1 MSRAAKPADDE
12 PILYLPREV
21 ARLLKCS
28 EWWVK
33 EQARRR
39 RVPFCW
45 IAGGYRFTPDHVA
58 EIVRLFERKAA
69 QADVIPIEV
78 RRRRRPRTGRQPS
91 IQPARLAARIPPRA
105 RRAQDHGEQTA
116 A

>member
-1 MSRAAKPADDE
+1 MSLNAESE

-45 IAGGYRFTPDHVA
+45 IAGGYRFTPEHVA
-58 EIVRLFERKAA
+58 EIVRLFEHRAA
-69 QADVIPIEV
+69 KADVIPV
-78 RRRRRPRTGRQPS
+78 DARKRRLRLVRQPS
-91 IQPARLAARIPPRA
+91 AQPARLTARTPPRA
-105 RRAQDHGEQTA
+105 RRARDDEEQTA

>member
-1 MSRAAKPADDE
+1 MVPRSANDDL
-12 PILYLPREV
+12 ILYLPRDV

-39 RVPFCW
+39 RIPFCW
-45 IAGGYRFTPDHVA
+45 IGGGYRFTPEHVA
-58 EIVRLFERKAA
+58 EIIRLFERRATHA
-69 QADVIPIEV
+69 EVIPIEV
-78 RRRRRPRTGRQPS
+78 RRVHRRRPIRRTTAGS
-91 IQPARLAARIPPRA
+91 AGLTARIPPRS
-105 RRAQDHGEQTA
+105 RRAQDTEEKPA